1 MFEFIVVILLVAI
14 GFVVWMA
21 FLPSVL
27 SIERRLTIAA
37 SSQSVYSALRSLGT
51 WPAWNPWLLQE
62 PNTKLTYSETDD
74 EVGSWLAWQ
83 GQWLGAGRV
92 THTHLQSTTQVH
104 SQLTFEH
111 PKRSPADIIWHL
123 KPVTGGTEVN
133 ACLRNRLPFLMRW
146 LNAKMSQQLALDLD
160 IGLARLAMSVGDDSD
175 PLVLQFVGVVT
186 EPACHYVALR
196 YEGSLQQRP
205 EAMRAG
211 YMRLAEW
218 VEQHNMEPNGTPLAL
233 YHKLNPKTQWVVCDM
248 ALPVEHPQA
257 VDDVFVGELP
267 ERRYLR
273 TVLTGDYHYLEQAWH
288 AAFSHLRLR
297 RFKRQPDAPLLES
310 YLNDPEVTSAAQR
323 QTYLDIPLQ

>member
-27 SIERRLTIAA
+27 TIERSRTIAA
-37 SSQSVYSALRSLGT
+37 PAHDVYSALQDLQT
-51 WPAWNPWLLQE
+51 WPSWNPWLLQE
-62 PNTKLTYSETDD
+62 SYAKLTYSEISN
-74 EVGSWLAWQ
+74 ESGSWLAWD
-83 GQWLGAGRV
+83 GQWLGVGQV
-92 THTHLQSTTQVH
+92 KHTHLDPPTTLH
-104 SQLTFEH
+104 NQLTFER
-111 PKRSPADIIWHL
+111 PKRAPAHIIWHL
-123 KPVTGGTEVN
+123 QAVTGGTEVRVS
-133 ACLRNRLPFLMRW
+133 LKSRLLFLMRW
-146 LNAKMSQQLALDLD
+146 LNTKVSHQLALDFD
-160 IGLARLAMSVGDDSD
+160 IGLARLAMQVGDDSD
-175 PLVLQFVGVVT
+175 PLALQFSGVVA
-186 EPACHYVALR
+186 ESVCHYVALR
-196 YEGSLQQRP
+196 YEGGLQQRP

-211 YMRLAEW
+211 YMRLAQL
-218 VEQHNMEPNGTPLAL
+218 VEQQGMEPNGTPLTL

-248 ALPVEHPQA
+248 ALPVKHPQA

-297 RFKRQPDAPLLES
+297 CFKRQPEAPLLES
-310 YLNDPEVTSAAQR
+310 YVNDPEVTSAPQR